1 MCIWAKTS
9 LYAIRAIKVS
19 VYNYEAPL
27 VPIELILR
35 ILLDRQK
42 KLLKRENKAKSIS

>member
-1 MCIWAKTS
+1 MGENIPVCNS
-9 LYAIRAIKVS
+9 SYIKVS

-27 VPIELILR
+27 VPIELILK

-42 KLLKRENKAKSIS
+42 KLLKRENKANSIG